1 MIVRTFSEALENFDD
16 LCETISKDE
25 EIALI
30 TREQGANVMLLT
42 ESTLNNL
49 KENLFV
55 RQNPKAYR
63 DLIKSIEQ
71 LEKVRGIK

>member
-30 TREQGANVMLLT
+30 TREQGENVMILT

-55 RQNPKAYR
+55 RQNPKAYW